1 MPTKRRR
8 DAETTRSRADEPNC
22 AEPSVQPTTRTSMEV
37 NQAMGTG
44 LRTHSPIPIKHLGA
58 MIDARNIDW
67 RAIMRTEEG
76 WIDDGEGGL
85 RHPGR

>member
-1 MPTKRRR
+1 MPTRNNHV
-8 DAETTRSRADEPNC
+8 TVRSRENEVNYAEPN
-22 AEPSVQPTTRTSMEV
+22 ARPRTGTSVEA
-37 NQAMGTG
+37 NQAMATG